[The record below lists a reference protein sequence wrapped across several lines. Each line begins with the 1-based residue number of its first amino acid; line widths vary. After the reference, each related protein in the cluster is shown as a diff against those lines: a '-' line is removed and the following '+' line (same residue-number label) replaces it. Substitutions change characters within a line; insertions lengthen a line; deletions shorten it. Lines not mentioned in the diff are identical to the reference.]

1 MLALICTLLF
11 VDVEP
16 STGLLFLD
24 MFQHYR
30 NFFRSLQT
38 QQFVRHEVMIEFL
51 TIGQQLFQD
60 ILFEELLSC

>member
-1 MLALICTLLF
+1 MLAIIFTLLF

-24 MFQHYR
+24 MSQHDR
-30 NFFRSLQT
+30 NFLRSLQT
-38 QQFVRHEVMIEFL
+38 QKLCRYKVMVEFL
-51 TIGQQLFQD
+51 AIIQQLFED